1 MTLPKS
7 KQVFFYTLYS
17 CFELKLQK
25 KNNNNLLNKI
35 TELHSINI
43 TLLLRRPY
51 QTVFVLCNS
60 KHTLA
65 WVGGR
70 KNIYSSSKKKKSP
83 PKFFLMQK
91 KMVLFFSP
99 QNIFYDC
106 SMKSVLKHDRL
117 RFLHRVYFLD
127 SPV

>member
-1 MTLPKS
+1 M
-7 KQVFFYTLYS
+7 FFYTLYS

-35 TELHSINI
+35 TELHSINV

-70 KNIYSSSKKKKSP
+70 KKTYTPPAKKNPLLS
-83 PKFFLMQK
+83 FILMQK
-91 KMVLFFSP
+91 KGIIFFSP
-99 QNIFYDC
+99 E
-106 SMKSVLKHDRL
+106 
-117 RFLHRVYFLD
+117 YFFMTVVWN
-127 SPV
+127 PF